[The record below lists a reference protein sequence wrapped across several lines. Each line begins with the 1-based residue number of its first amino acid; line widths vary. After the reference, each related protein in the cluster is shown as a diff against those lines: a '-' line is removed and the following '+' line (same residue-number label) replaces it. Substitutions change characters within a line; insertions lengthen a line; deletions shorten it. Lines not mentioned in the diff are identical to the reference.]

1 MVAARHP
8 ADSKP
13 VLGALIAGGLALYGV
28 LANQRRRAAT
38 RLAIAGKAE
47 DTHGRRAAWPSE
59 IPKRGWW
66 DILMRVKEDIARNNL
81 SLIAAGAAFYGFLAI
96 PSAIAALIALYGL
109 AFDPADVQ
117 RQVQSMQGL
126 LPGDVVTLLS
136 DQLRALTERP
146 AASLG
151 VGLLVSVLIAL
162 WSARSATSSMITVLN
177 IAYKEPEKR
186 GFIRLNAISFGL
198 TFGTVI
204 FAVIA
209 LAMIALLPA
218 VIDLLPL
225 GSLGKTIASVMR
237 WPILIALVMATLAA
251 IYRFAPSRDE
261 PKWRWVSWGAAI
273 ATLLWIVGSALFSV
287 YVAKFASYDKS
298 YGSLGAVVV
307 LLMWLYLSAFAVLL
321 GAELNAEI
329 EHQTARD
336 STTGR
341 PRPMGQR
348 GATVA
353 DSIGRA
359 H

>member
-1 MVAARHP
+1 M
-8 ADSKP
+8 
-13 VLGALIAGGLALYGV
+13 
-28 LANQRRRAAT
+28 
-38 RLAIAGKAE
+38 
-47 DTHGRRAAWPSE
+47 
-59 IPKRGWW
+59 
-66 DILMRVKEDIARNNL
+66 
-81 SLIAAGAAFYGFLAI
+81 FLDRFRQI
-96 PSAIAALIALYGL
+96 CGSAI
-109 AFDPADVQ
+109 VEEKK
-117 RQVQSMQGL
+117 S
-126 LPGDVVTLLS
+126 
-136 DQLRALTERP
+136 LTETPQRG
-146 AASLG
+146 S
-151 VGLLVSVLIAL
+151 
-162 WSARSATSSMITVLN
+162 
-177 IAYKEPEKR
+177 PE
-186 GFIRLNAISFGL
+186 FISFGL
-198 TFGTVI
+198 TFGTVV

-237 WPILIALVMATLAA
+237 WPILIVLVMATLAA

-353 DSIGRA
+353 DSIGKAR
-359 H
+359 

>member
-13 VLGALIAGGLALYGV
+13 VLGALIAGGLALYGE

-136 DQLRALTERP
+136 DQLPPLTERP

-186 GFIRLNAISFGL
+186 SFIRLNAISFGL
-198 TFGTVI
+198 TFGTVV

-225 GSLGKTIASVMR
+225 G
-237 WPILIALVMATLAA
+237 
-251 IYRFAPSRDE
+251 
-261 PKWRWVSWGAAI
+261 
-273 ATLLWIVGSALFSV
+273 
-287 YVAKFASYDKS
+287 
-298 YGSLGAVVV
+298 
-307 LLMWLYLSAFAVLL
+307 
-321 GAELNAEI
+321 
-329 EHQTARD
+329 
-336 STTGR
+336 
-341 PRPMGQR
+341 
-348 GATVA
+348 
-353 DSIGRA
+353 
-359 H
+359 